1 MAVGGGRS
9 NRHSSRQQQHAQP
22 PPLPFESSANAPIRI
37 YPPDAFRAAAIA
49 ASPLMQ
55 VCFSFSKLYAML
67 IMQPSKLMKIM
78 LLVYLI
84 QTLQSVNKAVPVV
97 GILSTSYDS
106 FESAFAFANRVI
118 GKYAFHGDE
127 MAAAC
132 TNAKDSI
139 PLLASV
145 HLYFDDTKPCVYLLG
160 IARPESQCFDGDA
173 TDVAAFERERFKLQL
188 LLHSCCNLLFI
199 LQENAR
205 MSTSLLKDVR
215 ALASEKQQ
223 VLMQL
228 SSSSSASSASSK
240 SSKKSNASGGNS
252 SSSNPFAPGRC
263 VPLVLYVI
271 PVPDEVLNVTTT
283 AASKASSSKTRS
295 ATVAYCK
302 AFEAKLATLFRSV
315 RGGTVGSL
323 RMRDVLTST
332 NLSKERRV
340 LNVDPSHCAVVVS
353 TRAGTEEGRL
363 EARLA
368 DLMESIDV
376 SDDDDD
382 ELDMDTLLRPL
393 EDDDTGFP
401 RAVQYLNRFVDLLL
415 ASSGSMAPAAPSSS
429 GERGGGSKDAVRI
442 ELLTL
447 AHWLKAWNALV
458 KTMHR
463 METKR
468 KQDAAAVA
476 TMGGASTAS
485 VSSGHQQHVYQY
497 DQSDYLQ

>member
-1 MAVGGGRS
+1 
-9 NRHSSRQQQHAQP
+9 
-22 PPLPFESSANAPIRI
+22 
-37 YPPDAFRAAAIA
+37 
-49 ASPLMQ
+49 
-55 VCFSFSKLYAML
+55 
-67 IMQPSKLMKIM
+67 M
-78 LLVYLI
+78 LLVFTYM
-84 QTLQSVNKAVPVV
+84 QTLQSVNKAVPIV

-106 FESAFAFANRVI
+106 CESAYAFANQLI

-132 TNAKDSI
+132 TNSKDST

-160 IARPESQCFDGDA
+160 ITRPESQCFDRDA
-173 TDVAAFERERFKLQL
+173 TDADVVVFERERFKLQL
-188 LLHSCCNLLFI
+188 LLHSCCNLLFV

-205 MSTSLLKDVR
+205 ISTNLLKDVR
-215 ALASEKQQ
+215 LLASEKQQ
-223 VLMQL
+223 VLTQL
-228 SSSSSASSASSK
+228 SSSSSASSSSK
-240 SSKKSNASGGNS
+240 GSKKGNGSGGS
-252 SSSNPFAPGRC
+252 SSANPFAPGRC

-271 PVPDEVLNVTTT
+271 PSPDEVLNATT
-283 AASKASSSKTRS
+283 AASKASSKSRS

-302 AFEAKLATLFRSV
+302 AFEAKFATLVRSI
-315 RGGTVGSL
+315 RGGAVGSL

-340 LNVDPSHCAVVVS
+340 FNVDPSHCAVVVS
-353 TRAGTEEGRL
+353 SRAVTVEGRL

-368 DLMESIDV
+368 DLMESIDL

-382 ELDMDTLLRPL
+382 RDLDMDTLLRPL
-393 EDDDTGFP
+393 EDNDTGFP

-429 GERGGGSKDAVRI
+429 SGGGSGSKEAVRI

-463 METKR
+463 MEGKR
-468 KQDAAAVA
+468 KQDAAAA
-476 TMGGASTAS
+476 TVASTSSA
-485 VSSGHQQHVYQY
+485 SSGGGGHHHQQVYQY